1 MKFLIRTTIV
11 AAVFGASSAFAVDP
25 QLADI
30 TCEQLGEKYE
40 LTAEAEERFADLRGS
55 CEGVYEVDGHLYT
68 RTQAIIRSKRGG
80 KVRLYLP
87 ATGHTFEITPDP
99 SGRVWVGSRKM
110 RVRDLSRGDELGI
123 YISVDKFAQEKID
136 EIAFVTPEEHAA
148 PIVIAPA
155 EQVEALPTT
164 ASPLPLLAL
173 LSAFMLGFG
182 LMLRRKV

>member
-1 MKFLIRTTIV
+1 MKYLIRTAIV
-11 AAVFGASSAFAVDP
+11 ASVFGASSAFAVDP

-80 KVRLYLP
+80 KFRLYLP
-87 ATGHTFEITPDP
+87 ATDHTFEITPDP

-123 YISVDKFAQEKID
+123 YISVDKFAQEKLD
-136 EIAFVTPEEHAA
+136 EIAFVTPDGYTAPLVTTNAEEVA
-148 PIVIAPA
+148 
-155 EQVEALPTT
+155 ALPTT

-173 LSAFMLGFG
+173 LSAFMIGAG